1 MVAPDEL
8 RRTLSRTRT
17 LTLRLTC
24 HSIRMLTRENSARF
38 STTCTWFGLGLG
50 LGLGLGVGQGYG

>member
-8 RRTLSRTRT
+8 RRTLSRTLT

-38 STTCTWFGLGLG
+38 STTCTWFGLG
-50 LGLGLGVGQGYG
+50 

>member
-8 RRTLSRTRT
+8 RLTLTPT
-17 LTLRLTC
+17 LTLTLTLTC

-38 STTCTWFGLGLG
+38 STTCTWFGLRLGVGLG
-50 LGLGLGVGQGYG
+50 LGLGQG